1 MLSSLRI
8 RTRLY
13 AGFLVVLALLALVA
27 AASIW
32 VFSSASGSFDRF
44 ADAASGAVMS
54 VELDRTVSQFDR
66 RADEYLSDPDPA
78 VRELVADSRQSLSA
92 AIEDIQAQD
101 MGAEADRQV
110 AAIAAAYAA
119 YLAAL
124 DPAMILA
131 ERRVALAQDKL
142 EPTAARLVDEARDV
156 LENGTL
162 VQLASAARLIQHT
175 LQAQMAVTSY
185 LLEPTDDSFAVIWE
199 ELFAVDEAIAQLP
212 NADNAIAL
220 YDVYL
225 EGVNELSG
233 VIGEIEAAH
242 EILSTQGAVITN
254 SATAMKEAAV
264 ASESAIQSAST
275 TQLEGAGNLV
285 IALTAVSLL
294 LGFAAAALIGR
305 SIAKP
310 VTEMTQTMAR
320 LADGDLTVEVPA
332 QGQKDEIG
340 EMAAAVRVF
349 RDNAREVE
357 RLQQE
362 QEAARRHEEETRRA
376 AMLGL
381 ADELEQ
387 DVAGAIGDIT
397 SSASQMQSTAEAMSA
412 TADDTNRQC
421 STVANATHEAS
432 SNVETVAAAAEEL
445 SASISEISRQ
455 VNQSATIAREA
466 VSQAGTANDQVEGLL
481 EATNRIGEVV
491 NMITDIAEQTN
502 LLALNATIEAARAGE
517 SGKGF
522 AVVANEVK
530 NLANQTGRATEEI
543 SQQIQSVQT
552 ATHTAVN
559 AIKSVTS
566 TIDEINEIASAIA
579 SAVEEQGAATQEI
592 ARNTQ
597 EAARGTHEVT
607 STISGVTQAAG
618 ETGQAAGQ
626 VLESA
631 NALHVRAEQLQ
642 SAVNNFLGRVR
653 AG

>member
-32 VFSSASGSFDRF
+32 VFSSASTSFDRF
-44 ADAASGAVMS
+44 AGAAHGAVS
-54 VELDRTVSQFDR
+54 GVELDRTASAFDR
-66 RADEYLSDPDPA
+66 RVDEYLSNPD
-78 VRELVADSRQSLSA
+78 
-92 AIEDIQAQD
+92 
-101 MGAEADRQV
+101 AEAREALEASRADLEEAIAEVQGLAMAG
-110 AAIAAAYAA
+110 AAGEQAENIAAAYNA

-124 DPAMILA
+124 EPAMALA
-131 ERRVALAQDKL
+131 ERRVSLAQDTLK
-142 EPTAARLVDEARDV
+142 PTADELVAEARDV

-162 VQLASAARLIQHT
+162 AQLAGAARLIQHT

-185 LLEPTDDSFAVIWE
+185 LLEPTDDVFAVIWE
-199 ELFAVDEAIAQLP
+199 ELFAVDEAIAQMP
-212 NADNAIAL
+212 NADAAIAL
-220 YDVYL
+220 YDAYL
-225 EGVNELSG
+225 NGVNELSG
-233 VIGEIEAAH
+233 VIGEIQAAH
-242 EILSTQGAVITN
+242 VTLEAQGAIITE
-254 SATAMKEAAV
+254 SAAAMKQAAV
-264 ASESAIQSAST
+264 ASETAIQKAT
-275 TQLEGAGNLV
+275 NAQLEGAGDLV

-294 LGFAAAALIGR
+294 LGVAAAFLIGR

-310 VTEMTQTMAR
+310 VTEMTATMAR
-320 LADGDLTVEVPA
+320 LADGDLSVEVPA
-332 QGQKDEIG
+332 QGQKDEVG

-349 RDNAREVE
+349 RDNARKVE

-362 QEAARRHEEETRRA
+362 QEEVRRKEEEARRE

-421 STVANATHEAS
+421 STVANATQEAS

-481 EATNRIGEVV
+481 EATGRIGEVV

-543 SQQIQSVQT
+543 SQQIQSVQV
-552 ATHTAVN
+552 ATQTAVN

-566 TIDEINEIASAIA
+566 TIDQINEIAGAIA

-597 EAARGTHEVT
+597 QAARGTHEVT
-607 STISGVTQAAG
+607 STIGGVTQAAG
-618 ETGQAAGQ
+618 ETGQAATQ
-626 VLESA
+626 VLQSA
-631 NALHVRAEQLQ
+631 NDLHVRAEQLQ
-642 SAVNNFLGRVR
+642 SAVGSFLSRVR